1 MSQRHLPPPHTG
13 PTAGN
18 NRATD
23 VDRTADVSQ
32 ATAVDRTADVG
43 RTARVSQAADA
54 DRTARAGQAA
64 RTGRRPA
71 LGFADR
77 AMAGVVDRAITAAAA
92 RAAAPGGLRFTERQ
106 LYYETCRAL
115 SPGTAF
121 LRGRI
126 PGTPAPALRLP
137 AFTRALEERG
147 RETVPGLLPPL
158 PEPAV
163 RVKSY
168 ESSESSE
175 PDLHDYGLPRLLFCQ
190 DRSIAGMLLANHV
203 HLEAACPVFAA
214 TDALPLDPRL
224 LASLRRAEDAT
235 VYVLHDASTAGVAFP
250 ARVRAAL
257 GPTPG
262 VRVVSLGLVPRHAA
276 ALRLPTGRGPAPGPA
291 ALAALPAALRAREAD
306 WLADGRFAEVAAV
319 PPDRLL
325 RTVLRLTRGPRPPR
339 DSLWSGLRGLRG
351 TGFMTWPAA

>member
-1 MSQRHLPPPHTG
+1 MSQRHLPPPPTG
-13 PTAGN
+13 PTTGN
-18 NRATD
+18 
-23 VDRTADVSQ
+23 DR
-32 ATAVDRTADVG
+32 
-43 RTARVSQAADA
+43 AADGA
-54 DRTARAGQAA
+54 MA
-64 RTGRRPA
+64 
-71 LGFADR
+71 GFADR
-77 AMAGVVDRAITAAAA
+77 ATARVVDRAITAAAA

-106 LYYETCRAL
+106 LYYETCRVL
-115 SPGTAF
+115 SPGSAF
-121 LRGRI
+121 LRGRV

-158 PEPAV
+158 PGPAARVEPS
-163 RVKSY
+163 RSS
-168 ESSESSE
+168 ESTESTESSE
-175 PDLHDYGLPRLLFCQ
+175 PDLYDYGLPRLLFCQ

-214 TDALPLDPRL
+214 TDALPLHPRL

-250 ARVRAAL
+250 ARVRAGL
-257 GPTPG
+257 GPVPG

-276 ALRLPTGRGPAPGPA
+276 ALRLPAGRGPAAGPA
-291 ALAALPAALRAREAD
+291 DLATLPAALRAREAD

-319 PPDRLL
+319 PPDRLV